1 MRLYNRIDHSLLV
14 QIHLEDNDVDSAWE
28 EARSGG
34 CSDVLWMQLALRREK
49 SHPEESLQIYQQQ
62 IGTVINRKN
71 NDAYQEAVRLLVRI
85 RDLMTRLDREKDF
98 SPYLKQL
105 GAEHSRKRNFMK
117 LLEKKRWI

>member
-34 CSDVLWMQLALRREK
+34 CSDMLWMQLALRREK
-49 SHPEESLQIYQQQ
+49 SHPGESLQIYQQQ
-62 IGTVINRKN
+62 IGAVINRKS
-71 NDAYQEAVRLLVRI
+71 NDAYQEAVRLLARI
-85 RDLMTRLDREKDF
+85 KDLMTTLDREKDF
-98 SPYLKQL
+98 APYLKQL
-105 GAEHSRKRNFMK
+105 GAEHGRKRNFMK